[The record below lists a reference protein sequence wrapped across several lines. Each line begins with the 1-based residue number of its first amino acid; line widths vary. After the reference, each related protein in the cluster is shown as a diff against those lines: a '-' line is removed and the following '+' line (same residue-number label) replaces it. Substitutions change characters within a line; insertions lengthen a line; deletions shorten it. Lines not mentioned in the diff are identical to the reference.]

1 MLGSLAMYFI
11 GQEASVMKSLAS
23 PSFFRLFD
31 LLVSHANPGL
41 KSPRWTFDGVEFER
55 EPHSFMGPKHG
66 VAIEIFTLTRGGRRG
81 WTLMVTKEYWWAGEE
96 NKALKN
102 LRWARATSGQRSE
115 IMAWLRAQAAA
126 LDRPSNPTQRAATP
140 DPVAAGAAPKR

>member
-11 GQEASVMKSLAS
+11 GQEASVMKSLAR

-55 EPHSFMGPKHG
+55 ERHS
-66 VAIEIFTLTRGGRRG
+66 
-81 WTLMVTKEYWWAGEE
+81 
-96 NKALKN
+96 
-102 LRWARATSGQRSE
+102 S
-115 IMAWLRAQAAA
+115 WLRAQAAA
-126 LDRPSNPTQRAATP
+126 LDRRSNPTQRAATP
-140 DPVAAGAAPKR
+140 DLVAAGAAPKR